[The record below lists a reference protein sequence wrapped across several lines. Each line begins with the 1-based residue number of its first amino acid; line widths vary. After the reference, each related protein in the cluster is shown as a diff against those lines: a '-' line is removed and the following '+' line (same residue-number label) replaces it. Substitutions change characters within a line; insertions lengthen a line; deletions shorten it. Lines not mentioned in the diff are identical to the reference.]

1 MHPVCRCHGPE
12 HSCVLAEA
20 SILSPGI
27 LERWV
32 LLNGTCLPLSNA
44 TLLPPVQR
52 QTQGGVFSFMAAA
65 SWAFCSLYFRIF
77 RWRL

>member
-1 MHPVCRCHGPE
+1 MTLDAACM
-12 HSCVLAEA
+12 LAEA

-27 LERWV
+27 LGRWV
-32 LLNGTCLPLSNA
+32 LLNGICLPLFTA
-44 TLLPPVQR
+44 TLPPATGGGPVQG
-52 QTQGGVFSFMAAA
+52 QAQGGVFSFMAAA

>member
-1 MHPVCRCHGPE
+1 MTLDAACI
-12 HSCVLAEA
+12 LAEA

-27 LERWV
+27 LGRWV
-32 LLNGTCLPLSNA
+32 LLNGICLPLFTA
-44 TLLPPVQR
+44 TLLPPVEALSRGQA
-52 QTQGGVFSFMAAA
+52 QGGVFSFMAAS